1 MMQKLTAI
9 LTVSAVRLLGA
20 GCSPDHPWQRDSQ
33 PCMPPPLFLSTDTAS
48 PGDPVTISANDA
60 TCDPQYG
67 EGAQVKVEV
76 FDSVGNLVWDRKA
89 PMNDAGGFTYR
100 FEVPDSAVP
109 GTWLVSAAPHDLDWC
124 DDTGKNNRV
133 GLDLR
138 SETIQRVSCALRA
151 LELVVTP

>member
-1 MMQKLTAI
+1 M
-9 LTVSAVRLLGA
+9 S
-20 GCSPDHPWQRDSQ
+20 
-33 PCMPPPLFLSTDTAS
+33 LSTDTAS
-48 PGDPVTISANDA
+48 PGDPVTISADDA
-60 TCDPQYG
+60 TCNPQYG

-76 FDSVGNLVWDRKA
+76 FDSVGNLVLDRKV

-109 GTWLVSAAPHDLDWC
+109 GTWLVSAVPHDLDWC

-138 SETIQRVSCALRA
+138 SETIQWVSCALRA